1 MTAEMTGVSLG
12 AAVINGLAAVRHA
25 VIVASVRLNDMRCAL
40 PTSGLALQ
48 HGDGGGDTLQ
58 RHHGKREQQ
67 DEFSANDGH
76 DGREV

>member
-1 MTAEMTGVSLG
+1 MTAKMTGVSLG
-12 AAVINGLAAVRHA
+12 AAVINGLAAVCYV
-25 VIVASVRLNDMRCAL
+25 VIVGFVRLNDMRCAL
-40 PTSGLALQ
+40 STSGLALQ

-58 RHHGKREQQ
+58 WQYGKREQQ